1 MAVTSGS
8 CFSFSTLTK
17 LMVTESEDREE
28 WREGVEGGT
37 VVIPVLMEGLWT
49 FENVKGGGAGG
60 EDNDQ

>member
-28 WREGVEGGT
+28 WREGEVE
-37 VVIPVLMEGLWT
+37 EGWDCSDT
-49 FENVKGGGAGG
+49 CPDGRFV
-60 EDNDQ
+60 DI